1 MVSQIWYSGFIALC
15 ALERGVEL
23 VVSRRNRRWALAQ
36 GALEFGHG
44 HLLPMKLLHGA
55 FLGGCALEVWAGA
68 RPFLPALGWP
78 CLGLAL
84 LCQAL
89 RYWVIASLGRRW
101 NVGVIVLPGV
111 PVEVRGPFRFLRH
124 PNYVAVA
131 LEGLAVPLVH
141 SAWLTALVFSTLNAA
156 LLRVRIRCE
165 EAALREHCSYRARL
179 GRRGR
184 FWPGRVSQP

>member
-1 MVSQIWYSGFIALC
+1 VVSQAWYLAFIGLL
-15 ALERGVEL
+15 ALERGLEL
-23 VVSRRNRRWALAQ
+23 ALSRRNRRWALAR
-36 GALEFGHG
+36 GALEFGQA

-55 FLGGCALEVWAGA
+55 FLGGCALEVWAGS

-84 LCQAL
+84 GCQAL
-89 RYWVIASLGRRW
+89 RYWVIGSLGRRW

-111 PVEVRGPFRFLRH
+111 PVEVAGPFRFLRH

-156 LLRVRIRCE
+156 LLRIRIRCE
-165 EAALREHCSYRARL
+165 EAALREHGSYATRL
-179 GRRGR
+179 GGRGR
-184 FWPGRVSQP
+184 FWPSRAGQP